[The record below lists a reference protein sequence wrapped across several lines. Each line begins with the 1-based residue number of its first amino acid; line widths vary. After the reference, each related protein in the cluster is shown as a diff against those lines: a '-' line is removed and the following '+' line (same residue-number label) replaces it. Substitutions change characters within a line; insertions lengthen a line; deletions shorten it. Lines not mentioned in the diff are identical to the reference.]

1 MTNTTAGV
9 TTPHKNWTLLAV
21 CLGTFML
28 LIDITIVVVA
38 LPDIRSSLHTSF
50 SDVQWTVDAYSLSLA
65 ALLLPTGSLA
75 DILGRRRVFAL
86 GLAVFTLGSLLC
98 GLSSSGAELIIWRAV
113 QGIGGATVFATSL
126 ALLAQSF

>member
-1 MTNTTAGV
+1 MPPSS
-9 TTPHKNWTLLAV
+9 TPHKTWTLVAV
-21 CLGTFML
+21 LLGTFML
-28 LIDITIVVVA
+28 LVDITIVVVA

-86 GLAVFTLGSLLC
+86 GLAVFTLGALLC
-98 GLSSSGAELIIWRAV
+98 GLSRCGRKPSTGASAASRSASGGQSRASRPRW
-113 QGIGGATVFATSL
+113 AR
-126 ALLAQSF
+126 